1 MQNDERG
8 NIFLLPFQL
17 SIMYITEYVIDNIS
31 DNIHYEYQ
39 RREMISHI
47 WTGHEVFSRTD
58 PKLQFYIIFQIVIMY
73 IIRSV
78 LQAL

>member
-47 WTGHEVFSRTD
+47 
-58 PKLQFYIIFQIVIMY
+58 
-73 IIRSV
+73 
-78 LQAL
+78 